1 MILTVLF
8 FAQKSV
14 VISVVLTETV
24 KTDEF
29 TYQNNPIEYKS
40 ITNFNLPLKTNL
52 MEIIFKRN
60 KIKISIEK

>member
-24 KTDEF
+24 KTDDF

-40 ITNFNLPLKTNL
+40 IANFNLPFKTNL
-52 MEIIFKRN
+52 MEIIF
-60 KIKISIEK
+60 